1 MTDQAAQAQEGH
13 PSNAQAGHSSLW
25 SRILG
30 VIFSP
35 VVTFGRIAQD
45 PRPVGLLAFAAIV
58 PAAATALFLST
69 EVGKLA
75 MLDETVRRAEAFFG
89 TISDVQYAAMERA
102 QGYAAFGTLAQVVAM
117 PLIAMAAAGILKA
130 VFAVVAGAEATFK
143 QVLAVVAASGVIL
156 ALRQVFVLPL
166 NYVRES
172 KTSTTNLG
180 VFLPMLPEGS
190 FPARLLGTID
200 LFVVWWLAVLASG
213 LATTYRR
220 PVRTIAIT
228 LLGTYGMLALGLAAV
243 LTFVGRS

>member
-13 PSNAQAGHSSLW
+13 ASSAQAGHLSLW
-25 SRILG
+25 SQMLG

-35 VVTFGRIAQD
+35 EIAFGRIAQD
-45 PRPVGLLAFAAIV
+45 PRPLGLLAFAAIV

-75 MLDETVRRAEAFFG
+75 MFDETVRRTEAFFG
-89 TISDVQYAAMERA
+89 PMSDAQYAVMERA
-102 QGYAAFGTLAQVVAM
+102 QGYAAYGTLAQAIVT

-130 VFAVVAGAEATFK
+130 AFAVVAGAEATFK

-156 ALRQVFVLPL
+156 ALRQLFVLPL

-172 KTSTTNLG
+172 MTSTTNLG

-200 LFVVWWLAVLASG
+200 LFVLWWLAVLASG

-220 PVRTIAIT
+220 PARTIALT
-228 LLGTYGMLALGLAAV
+228 LFGTYGVVALLAAV
-243 LTFVGRS
+243 LTFVRGS